1 MKANIG
7 LIGVGVM
14 GENLIMNMESRGY
27 TVACYDVLLDKTKDF
42 AEGRAKGKNIIP
54 TYSLEEF
61 VNSLERPRK
70 IMIMIKA
77 GAPVDSVIE
86 SLIKNM
92 VTNHQSQWLKF
103 TVDKLKNTIT
113 VVDTIKINDTIK
125 SLEIMKQVNKN
136 NAKTK

>member
-1 MKANIG
+1 MKVMQELRDRRKIIMKANIG

-27 TVACYDVLLDKTKDF
+27 TVSCYDVLLEKTKDF
-42 AEGRAKGKNIIP
+42 AEGRANGKKIIP

-70 IMIMIKA
+70 IMIRIKA

-86 SLIKNM
+86 SLI
-92 VTNHQSQWLKF
+92 SLL
-103 TVDKLKNTIT
+103 DKLFGKGAFAESIRYLQELVKN
-113 VVDTIKINDTIK
+113 
-125 SLEIMKQVNKN
+125 S
-136 NAKTK
+136 